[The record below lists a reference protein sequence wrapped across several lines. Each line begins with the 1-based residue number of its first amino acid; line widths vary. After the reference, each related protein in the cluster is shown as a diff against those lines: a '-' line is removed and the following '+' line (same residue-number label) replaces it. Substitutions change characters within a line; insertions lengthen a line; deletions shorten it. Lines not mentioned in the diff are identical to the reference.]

1 MSADQNSWQ
10 AHISNS
16 GGIRVVF
23 HYSDWDQNRSEKGET
38 DCKKIYMKLMH
49 ILYILTNDM
58 RSKYCY
64 LWFVFTY
71 SSRYET
77 RIKYFILL
85 TFFWSAL
92 KTIRVELGNDP
103 CNTARLRVCFEKEYG
118 VRTHS
123 EKNVQKD
130 CLGSSPL
137 HCQKDG
143 TKTIICHYK
152 EWEKIDK
159 LQMS

>member
-1 MSADQNSWQ
+1 MRGIFSRQDSWQ

-16 GGIRVVF
+16 GGIRVVL
-23 HYSDWDQNRSEKGET
+23 HYSDWDQNRSEKRRNRLQKNIYEVNAYSRT
-38 DCKKIYMKLMH
+38 IYAIKILLPLICIYLFESRWDSNKALH
-49 ILYILTNDM
+49 IA
-58 RSKYCY
+58 
-64 LWFVFTY
+64 
-71 SSRYET
+71 
-77 RIKYFILL
+77 LL

-103 CNTARLRVCFEKEYG
+103 CNTARLRLCFEKEYG

-130 CLGSSPL
+130 YLGSSPL

-143 TKTIICHYK
+143 TKTIICH
-152 EWEKIDK
+152 
-159 LQMS
+159 